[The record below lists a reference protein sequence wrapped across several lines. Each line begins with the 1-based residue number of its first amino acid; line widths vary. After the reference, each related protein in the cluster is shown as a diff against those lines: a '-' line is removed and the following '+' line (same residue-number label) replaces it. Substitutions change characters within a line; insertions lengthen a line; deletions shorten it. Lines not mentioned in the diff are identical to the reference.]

1 MNCICGQPFE
11 DAQKFCIECGTSV
24 VVRCA
29 NGHLLEREQK
39 YCIECGLHRED
50 TDTRVAVQPQA
61 PWTKSQ
67 MGFTTPFPLMDS
79 SKTPI
84 DEPRSER
91 GWPQIF
97 LVGATWA
104 LGAICST
111 FPLTQSS
118 VSFVP
123 TSIPLQLHWF
133 LFGWLVWAAAM
144 LLAVVSKKALFSAV
158 GLLAG
163 IGALY
168 TLIDQL
174 LSLRSNAMTMV
185 TPQSA
190 YFLLVLTVVAAIG
203 GSFRQLI
210 VGIVRRRR
218 G

>member
-1 MNCICGQPFE
+1 
-11 DAQKFCIECGTSV
+11 
-24 VVRCA
+24 
-29 NGHLLEREQK
+29 
-39 YCIECGLHRED
+39 
-50 TDTRVAVQPQA
+50 
-61 PWTKSQ
+61 
-67 MGFTTPFPLMDS
+67 
-79 SKTPI
+79 
-84 DEPRSER
+84 
-91 GWPQIF
+91 
-97 LVGATWA
+97 
-104 LGAICST
+104 
-111 FPLTQSS
+111 
-118 VSFVP
+118 
-123 TSIPLQLHWF
+123 
-133 LFGWLVWAAAM
+133 M